1 MHPSQTSACLRGA
14 ADTALTYTAG
24 VSKCGHVLRGP
35 QSSPGNLLL
44 SWPATSPTS
53 ATCLLC
59 SNPARA
65 REAQVCGALE
75 AQLWAT
81 LPSFCSWAQ
90 DTAEAFK

>member
-1 MHPSQTSACLRGA
+1 MRLANAWMPSRDRPL
-14 ADTALTYTAG
+14 
-24 VSKCGHVLRGP
+24 P
-35 QSSPGNLLL
+35 
-44 SWPATSPTS
+44 
-53 ATCLLC
+53 C

-65 REAQVCGALE
+65 REAQVCAALE

>member
-1 MHPSQTSACLRGA
+1 MHFRR
-14 ADTALTYTAG
+14 
-24 VSKCGHVLRGP
+24 VSPAPVLI
-35 QSSPGNLLL
+35 S
-44 SWPATSPTS
+44 
-53 ATCLLC
+53 C